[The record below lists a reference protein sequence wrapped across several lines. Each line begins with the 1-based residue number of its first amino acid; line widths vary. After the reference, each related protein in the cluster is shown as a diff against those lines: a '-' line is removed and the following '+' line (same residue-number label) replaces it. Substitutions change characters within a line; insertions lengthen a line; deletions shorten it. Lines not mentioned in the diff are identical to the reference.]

1 MTNPASNTL
10 SKLDPK
16 TGGDASVNPGNGN
29 GAPAAR
35 REVEVEPRY
44 TTRQIDEHTWELGIA
59 LPGVKRDDV
68 SVSLEDNE
76 LEILAHRR
84 DVTPEKWRPLQVG
97 RPAPSNYRLEL
108 TLGIEVDP
116 ERISAKL
123 EDGILTLRLPVSEA
137 ARPRRITIE

>member
-1 MTNPASNTL
+1 MSKTTTNTL
-10 SKLDPK
+10 SKPDPK
-16 TGGDASVNPGNGN
+16 TGENGNLTPGNGSQ
-29 GAPAAR
+29 APAAR
-35 REVEVEPRY
+35 REVEVEPGY
-44 TTRQIDEHTWELGIA
+44 TTRQIDAHTWEIGIA

-76 LEILAHRR
+76 LEIVAHRR
-84 DVTPEKWRPLQVG
+84 VVTPDNWKPLQVG
-97 RPAPSNYRLEL
+97 RPMPSRYRLEL

-123 EDGILTLRLPVSEA
+123 EDGILTLRLPVSES